1 MMPENAGYQHAA
13 YIVAGVVYTLYAL
26 SIVLRRRSLRARLDA
41 VERERS
47 G

>member
-26 SIVLRRRSLRARLDA
+26 SIVLRRRSIRARIEA
-41 VERERS
+41 AERDRTS
-47 G
+47 